1 MATRWDATFRDA
13 KGSDVL
19 VSILDFFRRIRRT
32 CMSGILGRGHDEN
45 WPNWSRMEVRWQE
58 QEETTCGWNGIAVL
72 RRILLVILGN
82 RKAHVQSSGFAGLCG
97 KMAAVLSRLRID
109 AVATGSRILSATR
122 ATSRCSPIMAT
133 FERPMERQWGAT
145 LGASLSSLTDEVR
158 RQLRS
163 HLSMLTFIRP
173 VLT

>member
-1 MATRWDATFRDA
+1 
-13 KGSDVL
+13 V
-19 VSILDFFRRIRRT
+19 
-32 CMSGILGRGHDEN
+32 SGILGRGYDKN
-45 WPNWSRMEVRWQE
+45 WPNSARVEVRWQE
-58 QEETTCGWNGIAVL
+58 QKETTCGWNGIAVL

-145 LGASLSSLTDEVR
+145 LGGKSKFLNR
-158 RQLRS
+158 
-163 HLSMLTFIRP
+163 
-173 VLT
+173 